1 MAKSRLPIGGGFN
14 ERRRS
19 YFRSW
24 SSYSTDLVNYLNV
37 GGYYKTS
44 ESRAQVCAPF
54 VFLSECLNL
63 DFFSSFRAFRGRERE
78 EEEMRRQASRAGSRG
93 RGGEEEREIV
103 AVPLLPASCE
113 QGREIRTP
121 PLCHC
126 MHACT
131 QRVTCFSRCPPSL
144 SWVRT
149 FAERDWPT
157 LQPPMGTFFCRRE
170 EEM

>member
-1 MAKSRLPIGGGFN
+1 M
-14 ERRRS
+14 
-19 YFRSW
+19 
-24 SSYSTDLVNYLNV
+24 NV

-54 VFLSECLNL
+54 VFLSESLNL
-63 DFFSSFRAFRGRERE
+63 DFFSSCRAFRGRERE
-78 EEEMRRQASRAGSRG
+78 EEEMRRRASRAGSRG

-121 PLCHC
+121 PPLPL
-126 MHACT
+126 HACMYAELHVSPGALPPFRGCVRLRRGIGRLCSR
-131 QRVTCFSRCPPSL
+131 QWGRFFS
-144 SWVRT
+144 
-149 FAERDWPT
+149 
-157 LQPPMGTFFCRRE
+157 RRE